1 MKKRYQQWL
10 AAGLVFSALAGLAQ
24 QGERAALAQAQ
35 GGADLKTMV
44 AATPETV
51 EAGKAL
57 FQAQCSSCHGTEGK
71 GDGLAAAAL
80 NPKPRNFHAADAWIN
95 GTEFAG
101 MYKTLEEGINGGKT
115 GMNAYSHLPAKD
127 RVALINY
134 IRSLNSSI
142 YPEASEAELQKLEQD
157 YELSKALSEDAKN
170 VPIPVKLAIEKLVQE
185 SAPQRKKVAQLAEKA
200 AQSSESGAVLF
211 RQASHDLERSL
222 TVLSNADKAWKGNL
236 NDFVRLVSA
245 DLGQNGFATATAS
258 FSSAQWQGLH
268 TYLKSMI

>member
-10 AAGLVFSALAGLAQ
+10 AAGLVFSALAGFVQ
-24 QGERAALAQAQ
+24 QAERAALAQAE

-44 AATPETV
+44 AATPESI

-71 GDGLAAAAL
+71 GNGLAAAAL
-80 NPKPRNFHAADAWIN
+80 NPKPRNFHVADAWIN
-95 GTEFAG
+95 GTEFSG
-101 MYKTLEEGINGGKT
+101 MYKTLEEGINGGKS

-134 IRSLNSSI
+134 VRSLNSAI
-142 YPEASEAELQKLEQD
+142 YPSVTDAELQKLDQD
-157 YELSKALSEDAKN
+157 YDLSKALSEDKKN

-185 SAPQRKKVAQLAEKA
+185 SAPQRKKVTQLAEKV
-200 AQSSESGAVLF
+200 AQSSDAGAVLF
-211 RQASHDLERSL
+211 RLASHDLARSL
-222 TVLSNADKAWKGNL
+222 TVLSHADPAWKGSL

-245 DLGQNGFATATAS
+245 DLGQNGFATGVAG